1 MTHQLHPT
9 LLREYDVRGII
20 GETLSEQD
28 ALMLG
33 QGLGTLTVRDGGT
46 LAVVARD
53 GRLSS
58 PALEQAV
65 VDGLRSTGLTVQR
78 LGLGPSPMLYYGQVV
93 QKADVAVMVTGSH
106 NPPNHNGFKMMKAGK
121 PFFGED
127 VRRLGALIAAGDFEH
142 GAGTVTDVAVQ
153 DSYIARLVQ
162 DWDGGA
168 RALKVVWDAGNGAA
182 GAVLPQLVA
191 HLPGHHTLLYA
202 EVDGTFPNH
211 HPDPTDPHTLEDLI
225 QTVREQ
231 QADLGFAFDGDGDR
245 LGVVDNQGRILWGD
259 QILQILAEDVLR
271 HHPKATVIADIKAS
285 QSLFDEITRM
295 GGQPLMWKT
304 GHSLIKTKMA
314 ETKAPLAGEMSGHLF
329 FADHYY
335 GFDDALYA
343 AVRFLGIV
351 ARMTAPLSARV
362 DRIPVVHNSPE
373 IRFDCAEEDK
383 FRIVT
388 TVRQR
393 LDAEGATVSTIDGV
407 RVTRPGGWW
416 LLRASNTQAVLVA
429 RAEGDTPARRDALLE
444 ELNAYVESARDAL

>member
-1 MTHQLHPT
+1 MIHTLHPT

-28 ALMLG
+28 ALVLG

-58 PALEQAV
+58 PTLEQAV

-127 VRRLGALIAAGDFEH
+127 IRRLGVLIAAGDFER
-142 GAGTVTDVAVQ
+142 GAGTVRDAAVQ
-153 DSYIARLVQ
+153 DSYVTRLVQ
-162 DWDGGA
+162 DWDGGT

-191 HLPGHHTLLYA
+191 RLPGQHTLLYA

-225 QTVREQ
+225 RTVRER

-259 QILQILAEDVLR
+259 QILQILAEDVLE

-388 TVRQR
+388 AVRQR
-393 LDAEGATVSTIDGV
+393 LETEGATVSTIDGV

-429 RAEGDTPARRDALLE
+429 RAEGDTPARRDALLV
-444 ELNAYVESARDAL
+444 ELNAYVESARNAL